1 MLRQLRFETLVI
13 DQGEGAFVRKIVFLI
28 LLSACGINPSTRAQE
43 LAGDWIGQMNG
54 GFKVRIHFERTN
66 SGFSGKLTNPSGN
79 ETVLDQITSDGT
91 HLHFAVN
98 QLNLSYDGVWHED
111 ENVWKGNLTFQQVYP
126 LVLRRATAEDMGT
139 IVHKRPQ
146 EDAINAGPA
155 PYVQREI
162 QFANTT
168 AHNEIAGTLS
178 LPTGDG

>member
-13 DQGEGAFVRKIVFLI
+13 DQGKGVFVRKIFFLI

-98 QLNLSYDGVWHED
+98 QLNLSFDGVWD
-111 ENVWKGNLTFQQVYP
+111 DQDKAWNGNLTFQQVYP
-126 LVLRRATAEDMGT
+126 LTLKRAAAEDLAPT
-139 IVHKRPQ
+139 IHKRPQ
-146 EDAINAGPA
+146 EESIISRPA
-155 PYVQREI
+155 PYVRRD
-162 QFANTT
+162 FKSNNFTSY
-168 AHNEIAGTLS
+168 NG
-178 LPTGDG
+178 